1 MVDKISNNKPSANKV
16 IKSFVYAFNGIKHGF
31 ITQLNIKVHIIISI
45 LVIVAGFLLN
55 ISLNQWILIIIVMA
69 MVFSAE
75 LINTAIEGVVDII
88 SPDYDKKA
96 GLIKDCAAAAVLIT
110 AIAAAIVG
118 MLIFAPKLIELF
130 K

>member
-1 MVDKISNNKPSANKV
+1 MENNTSRTSVLKV
-16 IKSFVYAFNGIKHGF
+16 LKSFKYALNGIKHGAA
-31 ITQLNIKVHIIISI
+31 TQLNFKVHIIISI
-45 LVIVAGFLLN
+45 LVIIAGVIFK
-55 ISLNQWILIIIVMA
+55 ISHTQWLMILIVMA

-75 LINTAIEGVVDII
+75 LFNTAIEGIVDIV
-88 SPDYDKKA
+88 SPQYNEKA

-118 MLIFAPKLIELF
+118 MLIFAPKLIELL

>member
-1 MVDKISNNKPSANKV
+1 MENNTSKPSLLKV
-16 IKSFVYAFNGIKHGF
+16 LKSIKYALNGIKHGAA
-31 ITQLNIKVHIIISI
+31 TQLNFKVHLIISI
-45 LVIVAGFLLN
+45 LVIIAGIVFK
-55 ISLNQWILIIIVMA
+55 ISITQWLMILIVMA

-75 LINTAIEGVVDII
+75 LFNTAIEGIVDIV
-88 SPDYDKKA
+88 SPEYNDKA